1 MNLNWKLILGGGLA
15 WFLATFVVSFATGPL
30 IHQGVLEE
38 AYRATASVWRHE
50 LMQQP
55 PDMAALMPRWIA
67 TGVIAS
73 LLTAVAYGWVRPALT
88 GPGWM
93 RGVKFGVI
101 MLLISVGLM
110 LGWSGVFKLPKQ
122 IWIWWTIESA
132 IYLPIGGAALGWVAE
147 KLAPVAT
154 EGLAAHPART

>member
-1 MNLNWKLILGGGLA
+1 MSLNWKLILGGGLA
-15 WFLATFVVSFATGPL
+15 WFVATFVVSFATGPL
-30 IHQGVLEE
+30 IHDGVLKE
-38 AYRATASVWRHE
+38 AYQATASVWRPE
-50 LMQQP
+50 LMQEP
-55 PDMAALMPRWIA
+55 PDMAALMPRWIT

-73 LLTAVAYGWVRPALT
+73 LLTAVAYGWVRPGLT

-110 LGWSGVFKLPKQ
+110 LGWSGVFNLPKQ
-122 IWIWWTIESA
+122 IWIWWTIESL

-147 KLAPVAT
+147 KLAPIGSERLT
-154 EGLAAHPART
+154 AHPART